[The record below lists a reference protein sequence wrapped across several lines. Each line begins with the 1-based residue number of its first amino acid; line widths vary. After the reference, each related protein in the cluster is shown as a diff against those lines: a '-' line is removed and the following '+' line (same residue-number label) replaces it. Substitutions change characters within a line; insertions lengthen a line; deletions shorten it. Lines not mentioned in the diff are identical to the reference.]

1 LSIMY
6 VHIVSAIML
15 MCCFFSN
22 LSGVVRIID
31 RKHFKHKLR
40 KEDIDL
46 STIVRANR
54 NFAKSN
60 KVGEEFAVKRLS
72 NKSGQGLEELKNN
85 VVLIAKLNQV
95 EANTNRVA
103 GTYGYM
109 PHEYAARGL
118 FSMKSDVFSYGVIV
132 FEIVSGKRNREFS
145 NPKHYLN
152 LLQHRALELLDGVL
166 RERFTLSEVI
176 RCIQVG
182 LLCMQQRL
190 EDRPDASSVVLM
202 LSGEKLLPDSKVPG
216 SYTEGDVTYESNFS
230 PTNRFSTNQISIT
243 MLEAK

>member
-1 LSIMY
+1 
-6 VHIVSAIML
+6 
-15 MCCFFSN
+15 
-22 LSGVVRIID
+22 
-31 RKHFKHKLR
+31 
-40 KEDIDL
+40 
-46 STIVRANR
+46 
-54 NFAKSN
+54 
-60 KVGEEFAVKRLS
+60 
-72 NKSGQGLEELKNN
+72 
-85 VVLIAKLNQV
+85 
-95 EANTNRVA
+95 
-103 GTYGYM
+103 M

-202 LSGEKLLPDSKVPG
+202 LNGEKLLPDSKVPG
-216 SYTEGDVTYESNFS
+216 SYTEGDFTKFSIFIDNLMEAMIIIDCKRYLMLGYTVFYTLLLNELVHFRGVRKRSWGRYASEIRDPSKKSRVWLGTFDTAEEAARAYDAATREFRDPKAKTNFPLPLENVKNLS
-230 PTNRFSTNQISIT
+230 PS
-243 MLEAK
+243 